1 MESFAM
7 GKRIVVL
14 TGAGVSAE
22 SGLSTYR
29 DSGGTWDNYD
39 PMVVASIQGWYS
51 DPATVLSF
59 YNGLRRRIE
68 KCQPNSAHLD
78 IAALEKD
85 YDVVVVTQNVDDLHE
100 RAGSTHVIHLHGEA
114 SKVRPQDCFNDRD
127 GFSEKS
133 VVEVGYSPVNI
144 GDTDSRG
151 VQLRPHIVFF
161 GEAVP
166 RMDDAIRAVKKAD
179 IVLIVGTS
187 LQVYPAASLYHY
199 APYDAK
205 IYLIDPKDVPVSE
218 KRITLIRDVA
228 TRGMKTFLSL
238 IGA

>member
-1 MESFAM
+1 M
-7 GKRIVVL
+7 KKIVVL

-39 PMVVASIQGWYS
+39 PMVVASIQGWYN
-51 DPATVLSF
+51 DPKTVLSF
-59 YNGLRRRIE
+59 YNGLRTRMAAC
-68 KCQPNSAHLD
+68 KPNSAHLD

-85 YDVVVVTQNVDDLHE
+85 YDVTVVTQNVDDLHE
-100 RAGSTHVIHLHGEA
+100 RAGSTKIIHLHGEA
-114 SKVRPQDCFNDRD
+114 TKVRPQDCFTDRD
-127 GFSEKS
+127 GFSERS
-133 VVEVGYSPVNI
+133 VVDVGYSPVNL

-166 RMDDAIRAVKKAD
+166 KMDDAIRAVEKAD

-199 APYDAK
+199 APYNAP
-205 IYLIDPKDVPVSE
+205 IFIIDPKDVPAYE
-218 KRITLIRDVA
+218 KRITHIRDVA
-228 TRGMKTFLSL
+228 TRGMKTFLEKL
-238 IGA
+238 KEL

>member
-1 MESFAM
+1 MAR
-7 GKRIVVL
+7 KKIVVL

-39 PMVVASIQGWYS
+39 PMVVASIQGWNA
-51 DPATVLSF
+51 DPAAVLEF
-59 YNGLRRRIE
+59 YNGLRTRMAACR
-68 KCQPNSAHLD
+68 PNSAHLD

-85 YDVVVVTQNVDDLHE
+85 HDVTVVTQNVDDLHE
-100 RAGSTHVIHLHGEA
+100 RAGSTHLIHLHGEA
-114 SKVRPQDCFNDRD
+114 TKVRPEDTFNDRD
-127 GFSEKS
+127 SYSERA
-133 VVEVGYSPVNI
+133 VVDVGYGPVRL
-144 GDTDSRG
+144 GDKDARG

-166 RMDDAIRAVKKAD
+166 RMEDAIRSVEAAD

-199 APYDAK
+199 AGYD
-205 IYLIDPKDVPVSE
+205 IPVFIIDPKDVPARE
-218 KRITLIRDVA
+218 KRVTHIQDVA
-228 TRGMKTFLSL
+228 TRGMKTFLEKL
-238 IGA
+238 RAL

>member
-1 MESFAM
+1 M
-7 GKRIVVL
+7 KRIVVL

-39 PMVVASIQGWYS
+39 PMVVASIQGWYN
-51 DPATVLSF
+51 DPKTVLSF
-59 YNGLRRRIE
+59 YNGLRKRMAA
-68 KCQPNSAHLD
+68 CQPNSAHKD
-78 IAALEKD
+78 IAALEKE
-85 YDVVVVTQNVDDLHE
+85 YDVTVITQNVDDLHE
-100 RAGSTHVIHLHGEA
+100 RAGSTKIIHLHGEA
-114 SKVRPQDCFNDRD
+114 TKVRPQDCFDDRD
-127 GFSEKS
+127 GFSERS
-133 VVEVGYSPVNI
+133 VVDVGYAPVNL

-166 RMDDAIRAVKKAD
+166 KMDDAIRAVEKAD

-199 APYDAK
+199 APYDTP
-205 IYLIDPKDVPVSE
+205 IFIIDPKDVPAHE
-218 KRITLIRDVA
+218 KRITHIRDVA
-228 TRGMKTFLSL
+228 TRGMKTFLEKIKDL
-238 IGA
+238 

>member
-1 MESFAM
+1 M
-7 GKRIVVL
+7 KKIVVL

-39 PMVVASIQGWYS
+39 PMVVASIQGWYN
-51 DPATVLSF
+51 DPDTVLRF
-59 YNGLRRRIE
+59 YNGLRTRMAAC
-68 KCQPNSAHLD
+68 KPNSAHLD

-85 YDVVVVTQNVDDLHE
+85 YDVTVITQNVDDLHE
-100 RAGSTHVIHLHGEA
+100 RAGSTKIIHLHGEA
-114 SKVRPQDCFNDRD
+114 TKVRPEDTFNDYD
-127 GFSEKS
+127 GFSERS
-133 VVEVGYSPVNI
+133 VVDVGYAPVNI
-144 GDTDSRG
+144 GDKDARG

-166 RMDDAIRAVKKAD
+166 KMDAAIRAVEKAD

-199 APYDAK
+199 APAGAPVF
-205 IYLIDPKDVPVSE
+205 IIDPKDVPAYE
-218 KRITLIRDVA
+218 KRIVHIRDVA
-228 TRGMKTFLSL
+228 TRGMKTFLEKIRDL
-238 IGA
+238 